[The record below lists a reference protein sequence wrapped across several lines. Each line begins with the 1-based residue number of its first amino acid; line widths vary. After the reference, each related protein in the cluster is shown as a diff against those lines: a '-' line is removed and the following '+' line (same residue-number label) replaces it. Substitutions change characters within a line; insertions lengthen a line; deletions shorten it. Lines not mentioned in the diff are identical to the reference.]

1 MITVRSLWWAVVW
14 LYASSLLVRRSS
26 VILLVRCIIYFISMG
41 SFYDLDCSFFLF
53 FFIAGSV
60 DSEGGRKWSSTQDT
74 ASPTSYVDQGAFDE
88 NWEMRK
94 ALQRVSVVHFN
105 S

>member
-1 MITVRSLWWAVVW
+1 MLRLCWFADH
-14 LYASSLLVRRSS
+14 LL
-26 VILLVRCIIYFISMG
+26 
-41 SFYDLDCSFFLF
+41 FFLLDASF
-53 FFIAGSV
+53 ILFLWAHFTIWIVPFFCFFIAGSV

>member
-1 MITVRSLWWAVVW
+1 MHHLFYFYG
-14 LYASSLLVRRSS
+14 L
-26 VILLVRCIIYFISMG
+26 ILRFGL
-41 SFYDLDCSFFLF
+41 FLF
-53 FFIAGSV
+53 FAFFIAGSV